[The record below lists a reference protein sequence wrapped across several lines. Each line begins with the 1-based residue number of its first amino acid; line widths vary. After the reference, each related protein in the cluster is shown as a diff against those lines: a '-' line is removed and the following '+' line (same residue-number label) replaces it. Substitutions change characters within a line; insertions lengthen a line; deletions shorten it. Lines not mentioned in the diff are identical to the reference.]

1 MKKRRMKRKPFA
13 AALWLACLLFL
24 LPGKALAA
32 ESGGFFPACTWD
44 QVSLVDGLRSV
55 GAESSFDYRAEIA
68 LANGYRDYQGSSG
81 QNTALLHLLRHGRLR
96 RPQPEEGPL
105 YRNRDR
111 IRFLRQEPKT
121 CKASALAMAL
131 NLLRGSDDYGTDSM
145 GSDCCQSIDGECF
158 LGSDGHTYLG
168 VYRTDLYEGSLGELT
183 KALDDALTAG
193 IPAVAAVHS
202 TRGGTQHHW
211 VLILGR
217 SGEDYL
223 IADPAQAGRGSIGDN
238 AVTMASRGYAFGL
251 ADYDTLHYGYVTFRQ
266 I

>member
-1 MKKRRMKRKPFA
+1 MKKRRTKRAPVTA
-13 AALWLACLLFL
+13 VLWLMCLLFL
-24 LPGKALAA
+24 LPGRALAA
-32 ESGGFFPACTWD
+32 EDCFFPACDRD
-44 QVSLVDGLRSV
+44 QVSLVDALNAL
-55 GAESSFDYRAEIA
+55 GADSSFEGRREIA
-68 LANGYRDYQGSSG
+68 LANGYRDYRGTFG

-111 IRFLRQEPKT
+111 IGFLRQEVKT

-131 NLLRGSDDYGTDSM
+131 NLLRGSEVYSTESM
-145 GSDCCQSIDGECF
+145 GGDCCRSIDGERF

-168 VYRTDLYEGSLGELT
+168 VYRTDLYEGSPGELT
-183 KALDDALTAG
+183 EAIDDALAAG

-202 TRGGTQHHW
+202 TEGGTRHHW

-223 IADPAQAGRGSIGDN
+223 IADPARAGRGSIGDN

-251 ADYDTLHYGYVTFRQ
+251 ADYDALHYGYVTFRRT
-266 I
+266 